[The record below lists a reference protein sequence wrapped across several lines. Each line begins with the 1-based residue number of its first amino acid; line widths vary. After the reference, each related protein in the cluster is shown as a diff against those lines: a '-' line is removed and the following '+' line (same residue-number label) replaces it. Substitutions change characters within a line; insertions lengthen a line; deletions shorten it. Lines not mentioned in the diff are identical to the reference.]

1 MFISL
6 NTQIYHNLYYGK
18 SPIYKKLNF
27 KCYFQRLL
35 NIICIKNCFKYSGYN
50 NLNLNATA
58 KKKKAQP

>member
-1 MFISL
+1 M
-6 NTQIYHNLYYGK
+6 YHNFYYGK

-35 NIICIKNCFKYSGYN
+35 NIIYTINSSKYSGYN

-58 KKKKAQP
+58 KQAAAAQS

>member
-1 MFISL
+1 M
-6 NTQIYHNLYYGK
+6 YHNFYYGK

-35 NIICIKNCFKYSGYN
+35 NIIYTINSSKYSGYT

-58 KKKKAQP
+58 KQAAAAQS

>member
-1 MFISL
+1 MVNLQFI
-6 NTQIYHNLYYGK
+6 
-18 SPIYKKLNF
+18 KKLNF

-58 KKKKAQP
+58 KKKKKKHNLN